1 MRHFRGMSTITA
13 ILEPDADGSLHLPL
27 PVGMRRGKI
36 KVVASLTAVVGD
48 AETMAARTGAVSEW
62 VKQARGSVRLAP
74 GESED
79 DARLAFYAAKYGV
92 KP

>member
-27 PVGMRRGKI
+27 PADMRRGKI
-36 KVVASLTAVVGD
+36 KVVASLTAVSGD
-48 AETMAARTGAVSEW
+48 AEPMAARSGAVSEW
-62 VKQARGSVRLAP
+62 VKRARGSVRLAP
-74 GESED
+74 GESAD
-79 DARLAFYAAKYGV
+79 DARLAYYAGKYGV

>member
-1 MRHFRGMSTITA
+1 MSTITA

-27 PVGMRRGKI
+27 PAEMRRGKI
-36 KVVASLTAVVGD
+36 KVVASLTAVSAD
-48 AETMAARTGAVSEW
+48 AALTPGRAGAVSQW

-74 GESED
+74 GESAD
-79 DARLAFYAAKYGV
+79 DARMAYYAEKYGV

>member
-1 MRHFRGMSTITA
+1 MSTITA

-27 PVGMRRGKI
+27 PAGMPRGKI
-36 KVVASLTAVVGD
+36 KVVASLTAVTGD
-48 AETMAARTGAVSEW
+48 AVPTEPQMGAVSEW
-62 VKQARGSVRLAP
+62 VKQARGSVRLTP
-74 GESED
+74 GESAN